1 MKLVIHQD
9 LEHNTMEYNVKVA
22 NQFLRN
28 ITQIE
33 LKLLRLRLSE
43 NIRKVEEDQ
52 AKIAELED
60 QILYNRY
67 Y

>member
-1 MKLVIHQD
+1 
-9 LEHNTMEYNVKVA
+9 MEYNVKVA